1 MGDSR
6 NESFHESVAEG
17 GCPRRPRGWEPR
29 ATSRPQEVDSTESHR
44 DCKIQETEAGAGKGL
59 EDLPIGPHL
68 YFPIPFTDRESEKLR
83 IRRVGEEPLKPRTS
97 RNQELKTLE
106 SFFNGINGLELSLP
120 FYSTGRRKMKE
131 EETLVFPAHP
141 EVKTLKNTP
150 ESRVL

>member
-1 MGDSR
+1 MRVWPKADALAGSEAGSR
-6 NESFHESVAEG
+6 A
-17 GCPRRPRGWEPR
+17 PPRGRRRWTQPR
-29 ATSRPQEVDSTESHR
+29 ATETAKSRKLRREQ
-44 DCKIQETEAGAGKGL
+44 GKGL

-83 IRRVGEEPLKPRTS
+83 IRRMGEEPLKPRTS